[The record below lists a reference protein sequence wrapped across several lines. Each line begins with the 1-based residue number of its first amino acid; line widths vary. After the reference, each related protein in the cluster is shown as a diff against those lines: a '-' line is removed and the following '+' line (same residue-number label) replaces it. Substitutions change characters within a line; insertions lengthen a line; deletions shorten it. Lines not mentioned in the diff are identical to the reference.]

1 VSDVAATRLPR
12 TWSAATATLVCVL
25 ALLSAG
31 APAHAQG
38 LSVAL
43 PSVEL
48 ALAHVDVALPA
59 VGVALPHPSTTGA
72 QAAGISLPSIGVTVP
87 SVGVT
92 VPSVGVTLPG
102 VTVKTPEVSVSTP
115 EVKVSTPEVAV
126 TTPSSPGGG
135 SETPSGGGSSG
146 GAEGSSGGGSSGG
159 GSSGEGASGSGSS
172 GNGSSGGGSAG
183 GGSSGGGSSTTSGA
197 SPSAIAA
204 SVSASSA
211 APSSASA
218 SASRVAK
225 RHSAAAAGK
234 RSRPGATRAG
244 NASGG
249 PRGGGS
255 GSAVDAS
262 TLGARRSNAVRAPRA
277 AAEPASNPLDAIG
290 RHIPLPLPV
299 PDWSKPI
306 ILALLALAFGF
317 AVRSRRAR
325 LRALRLERQRTTL
338 LRDVGAMQ
346 AALVPEIPARVG
358 GLAVSV
364 AYRPADGPAAGG
376 DFYDV
381 FAPARGKVAIIL
393 GDVAGHGSAAL
404 TQAALTR
411 YTLRAYLQAGL
422 EPRAALALAGQVLA
436 DPGAERFATVLLA
449 VYDTREG
456 LLTYASA
463 GHPAPLVRGEGM
475 RAPLELCASPP
486 IGWTV
491 PTGRRQTTVSLAP
504 GAIVCLFSDG
514 LIEARD
520 DDGELLGRERLEE
533 LLATLAPRPDAERLL
548 ASVRKA
554 APINPDDMAA
564 CILAPELALIVPR
577 THVEELEVDARALAG
592 GKVARFLEECAL
604 AGAEI
609 ESTIDRASDI
619 VSVWGSALIR
629 VELEGD
635 GATVAVS
642 LPSSKP
648 RVATPERWPESVGDP
663 TAAR

>member
-1 VSDVAATRLPR
+1 L
-12 TWSAATATLVCVL
+12 
-25 ALLSAG
+25 
-31 APAHAQG
+31 
-38 LSVAL
+38 
-43 PSVEL
+43 
-48 ALAHVDVALPA
+48 
-59 VGVALPHPSTTGA
+59 
-72 QAAGISLPSIGVTVP
+72 
-87 SVGVT
+87 
-92 VPSVGVTLPG
+92 
-102 VTVKTPEVSVSTP
+102 
-115 EVKVSTPEVAV
+115 
-126 TTPSSPGGG
+126 
-135 SETPSGGGSSG
+135 
-146 GAEGSSGGGSSGG
+146 
-159 GSSGEGASGSGSS
+159 
-172 GNGSSGGGSAG
+172 
-183 GGSSGGGSSTTSGA
+183 
-197 SPSAIAA
+197 
-204 SVSASSA
+204 
-211 APSSASA
+211 SASA
-218 SASRVAK
+218 SKGAK
-225 RHSAAAAGK
+225 RHSTAAGK
-234 RSRPGATRAG
+234 RSRPGAANVR
-244 NASGG
+244 
-249 PRGGGS
+249 RGSRGSRGS
-255 GSAVDAS
+255 GSGVDAS
-262 TLGARRSNAVRAPRA
+262 TLDGTPSSAARAPRA
-277 AAEPASNPLDAIG
+277 AAKPASNPLDAIG

-306 ILALLALAFGF
+306 ILALLALAIGF
-317 AVRSRRAR
+317 AVRSRRAG

-381 FAPARGKVAIIL
+381 FVPSRGKVAIIL
-393 GDVAGHGSAAL
+393 GDVAGHGSEAL

-436 DPGAERFATVLLA
+436 DPGAERFATVVLA

-520 DDGELLGRERLEE
+520 DDSELLGRERLDE
-533 LLATLAPRPDAERLL
+533 LLAALGPRPDAGRLL

-564 CILAPELALIVPR
+564 CILAPEVALIVPH

-592 GKVARFLEECAL
+592 GKVERFLEGCAV
-604 AGAEI
+604 ADAEI
-609 ESTIDRASDI
+609 GSTIDRARDI
-619 VSVWGSALIR
+619 VSVWGSALMR
-629 VELEGD
+629 VELDGD
-635 GATVAVS
+635 GATVAVAV
-642 LPSSKP
+642 PSSKP
-648 RVATPERWPESVGDP
+648 RVATPEQRPEPVGDP
-663 TAAR
+663 TGAR

>member
-1 VSDVAATRLPR
+1 VSDVVATRLPR
-12 TWSAATATLVCVL
+12 TWAAATATLVCVL
-25 ALLSAG
+25 ALLGAG
-31 APAHAQG
+31 A
-38 LSVAL
+38 
-43 PSVEL
+43 
-48 ALAHVDVALPA
+48 
-59 VGVALPHPSTTGA
+59 TGA
-72 QAAGISLPSIGVTVP
+72 RAAGISLPSIGVTLP

-126 TTPSSPGGG
+126 TTPSSPGSG
-135 SETPSGGGSSG
+135 SEAPSGGGSSG
-146 GAEGSSGGGSSGG
+146 SGTEGSSGGGSSGG
-159 GSSGEGASGSGSS
+159 GSSGEGASGG
-172 GNGSSGGGSAG
+172 GSSGGGSSGSGSSG

-197 SPSAIAA
+197 SPSATAA

-211 APSSASA
+211 APSTLSASA
-218 SASRVAK
+218 SKGAK
-225 RHSAAAAGK
+225 RHSVAAAGK
-234 RSRPGATRAG
+234 RSRPAAARAG
-244 NASGG
+244 NAPRG
-249 PRGGGS
+249 PRDGGS
-255 GSAVDAS
+255 GSGVDAS
-262 TLGARRSNAVRAPRA
+262 TPGGTRSSTALAPRA
-277 AAEPASNPLDAIG
+277 AAKPASNPLDAIG

-306 ILALLALAFGF
+306 ILALLALAIGF
-317 AVRSRRAR
+317 AVRSRRAG
-325 LRALRLERQRTTL
+325 LRALRLERQRATL

-358 GLAVSV
+358 GLAASV

-381 FAPARGKVAIIL
+381 FVPSRGKVAIIL
-393 GDVAGHGSAAL
+393 GDVAGHGSEAL

-436 DPGAERFATVLLA
+436 DPGAERFATVVLA

-475 RAPLELCASPP
+475 RSPLELCASPP

-491 PTGRRQTTVSLAP
+491 PTGRRQTIVSLAP

-520 DDGELLGRERLEE
+520 DDSELLGRERLEE
-533 LLATLAPRPDAERLL
+533 LLAALGPRPDAERLL

-564 CILAPELALIVPR
+564 CILAPEVALIVPH

-592 GKVARFLEECAL
+592 GNVERFLEQCAVTDVDVEL
-604 AGAEI
+604 A
-609 ESTIDRASDI
+609 IDRARDI
-619 VSVWGSALIR
+619 VSVWGSALMR
-629 VELEGD
+629 VELDGD
-635 GATVAVS
+635 GATVAVAV
-642 LPSSKP
+642 PSSKP
-648 RVATPERWPESVGDP
+648 HVATPEQRPEPVGDS
-663 TAAR
+663 TGAR

>member
-12 TWSAATATLVCVL
+12 TWAAATATLVCVL
-25 ALLSAG
+25 ALLGAG
-31 APAHAQG
+31 AP
-38 LSVAL
+38 
-43 PSVEL
+43 
-48 ALAHVDVALPA
+48 
-59 VGVALPHPSTTGA
+59 GA
-72 QAAGISLPSIGVTVP
+72 QAAGISLPSIGVTLP

-126 TTPSSPGGG
+126 TTPSSPGSG
-135 SETPSGGGSSG
+135 SEAPSGGGSSG
-146 GAEGSSGGGSSGG
+146 GGTEGSSGGGSSGEGSVGGGSSGSGSSGGGSSGG
-159 GSSGEGASGSGSS
+159 GSSGGS
-172 GNGSSGGGSAG
+172 SSGGA
-183 GGSSGGGSSTTSGA
+183 SSSTSGA
-197 SPSAIAA
+197 SPSATAA

-211 APSSASA
+211 APSSSSA
-218 SASRVAK
+218 SASKGTK
-225 RHSAAAAGK
+225 RHSATAGK
-234 RSRPGATRAG
+234 RSRSGAARTR
-244 NASGG
+244 NALRG
-249 PRGGGS
+249 PRGGGAGTAA
-255 GSAVDAS
+255 GSRVDAS
-262 TLGARRSNAVRAPRA
+262 APGASQSRATRSSRTASK
-277 AAEPASNPLDAIG
+277 PASNPLDAIG

-306 ILALLALAFGF
+306 ILALLALVIGF
-317 AVRSRRAR
+317 AVRSRRAG

-358 GLAVSV
+358 GLATSV

-381 FAPARGKVAIIL
+381 FVPSRGKVAIIL
-393 GDVAGHGSAAL
+393 GDVAGHGSEAL

-436 DPGAERFATVLLA
+436 DPGAERFATVVLA

-491 PTGRRQTTVSLAP
+491 PTGRRQTTVSLVP

-520 DDGELLGRERLEE
+520 DDSELLGRERLEE
-533 LLATLAPRPDAERLL
+533 LLAALGPRPDAERLL

-564 CILAPELALIVPR
+564 CILAPEVALIVPH

-592 GKVARFLEECAL
+592 GKVERFLGECAVTDVDVEL
-604 AGAEI
+604 AIA
-609 ESTIDRASDI
+609 RARDI
-619 VSVWGSALIR
+619 VSVWGSALMR
-629 VELEGD
+629 VELESD
-635 GATVAVS
+635 GAIVAVAV
-642 LPSSKP
+642 PSAKP
-648 RVATPERWPESVGDP
+648 RVTTPEQPPEHVGDP

>member
-1 VSDVAATRLPR
+1 VSDVAAKRLPR
-12 TWSAATATLVCVL
+12 TWAAATATLVCVL
-25 ALLSAG
+25 ALLGAG

-43 PSVEL
+43 PGM
-48 ALAHVDVALPA
+48 
-59 VGVALPHPSTTGA
+59 GVT
-72 QAAGISLPSIGVTVP
+72 LPSAGVTLP

-126 TTPSSPGGG
+126 TTPSSPGSG
-135 SETPSGGGSSG
+135 SEVPSGGGSSG
-146 GAEGSSGGGSSGG
+146 SGSSGGGSSGEGTSGGGSSGG
-159 GSSGEGASGSGSS
+159 GSSGEGTSGGGSS
-172 GNGSSGGGSAG
+172 GNGSSGAGSSG
-183 GGSSGGGSSTTSGA
+183 GGSSGGGSSTTSGV
-197 SPSAIAA
+197 SPSASAA
-204 SVSASSA
+204 SVSAFSA
-211 APSSASA
+211 APTTVSA
-218 SASRVAK
+218 SASRGAE
-225 RHSAAAAGK
+225 RHSVAAAGK
-234 RSRPGATRAG
+234 RSRPGAARAG
-244 NASGG
+244 NAPRG
-249 PRGGGS
+249 PR
-255 GSAVDAS
+255 A
-262 TLGARRSNAVRAPRA
+262 T
-277 AAEPASNPLDAIG
+277 AEPASNPLDAIG

-306 ILALLALAFGF
+306 ILVLLALAIGF
-317 AVRSRRAR
+317 AVRSRRVG

-358 GLAVSV
+358 GLAASV

-381 FAPARGKVAIIL
+381 FVPARGKVAIIL

-436 DPGAERFATVLLA
+436 DPGAEHFATVVLA

-520 DDGELLGRERLEE
+520 DDSELLGRERLEE
-533 LLATLAPRPDAERLL
+533 LLAALGPRPDAGRLL

-564 CILAPELALIVPR
+564 CILAPEVALIVPR
-577 THVEELEVDARALAG
+577 MHVEELEVDARALAG
-592 GKVARFLEECAL
+592 GKVERFLEECAVADVDVEL
-604 AGAEI
+604 A
-609 ESTIDRASDI
+609 IDRARDI
-619 VSVWGSALIR
+619 ASVWGSALMR

-635 GATVAVS
+635 GATVAVAV
-642 LPSSKP
+642 PSSKP
-648 RVATPERWPESVGDP
+648 RVATPMQQPEPVGDATGAP
-663 TAAR
+663 LSSR